1 MNLFINLIFSHDLVI
16 EVVTLCDVLIK
27 MKAKL
32 LLVLAS
38 IFLLG
43 GCTTMP
49 QVKGDQA
56 ALYSILNAEG
66 FLVPINYQYSI
77 VRKVDGK
84 TISYDQNPVFLSSGK
99 HQIEIEHGSCFAP
112 VLVIMCEFQPS
123 EIKTIEYNFVGGK
136 EYTLTLSAEKIVE
149 I

>member
-1 MNLFINLIFSHDLVI
+1 
-16 EVVTLCDVLIK
+16 

-38 IFLLG
+38 IILLG

-77 VRKVDGK
+77 VRKVDRK
-84 TISYDQNPVFLSSGK
+84 TIKRDQNPVFLSAGK
-99 HQIEIEHGSCFAP
+99 HQIEIEYGNCFAP
-112 VLVIMCEFQPS
+112 VLVILCELQPS
-123 EIKTIEYNFVGGK
+123 EITTIEYDFFGGK
-136 EYTLTLSAEKIVE
+136 EYTLTLSSAKIVE

>member
-1 MNLFINLIFSHDLVI
+1 
-16 EVVTLCDVLIK
+16 

-32 LLVLAS
+32 LLILGS
-38 IFLLG
+38 IIFLG

-66 FLVPINYQYSI
+66 FIVPITYEYSI
-77 VRKVDGK
+77 VRKVDGVK
-84 TISYDQNPVFLSSGK
+84 VKFDQNPVFLPKGK
-99 HQIEIEHGSCFAP
+99 HQIEIEHGRCFAP
-112 VLVIMCEFQPS
+112 VLVIMCEFLPS
-123 EIKTIEYNFVGGK
+123 EIKTVEYEFVGGK
-136 EYTLTLSAEKIVE
+136 KYSLALNSGGIVE